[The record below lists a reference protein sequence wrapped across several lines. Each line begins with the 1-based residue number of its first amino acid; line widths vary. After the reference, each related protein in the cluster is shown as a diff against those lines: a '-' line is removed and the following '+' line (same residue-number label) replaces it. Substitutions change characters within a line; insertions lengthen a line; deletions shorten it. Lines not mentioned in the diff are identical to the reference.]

1 MHGQKVSGSRGHQG
15 RVRQVG
21 PQRLPAIRAPA
32 QETARLLNP
41 RGSTSILTKRG
52 ENELALEDIRKEFVA
67 QQVPTPLRSNAQ
79 PEPGCEVSDAAHS
92 NEPMQVKA
100 SGPRTIITRGS
111 IMPMDKKLCDDEEC
125 ECGSD
130 RAPSQHTTEPLMP
143 SVVEPTPDCNRA
155 QVPLRLANFQTG
167 ARALQAASIA
177 DRSRHPATHLI
188 GGRVSGWRGC
198 GANIPS

>member
-1 MHGQKVSGSRGHQG
+1 MQELQDLSIAWIQGHLHQG
-15 RVRQVG
+15 IG
-21 PQRLPAIRAPA
+21 GLPAIRVQG

-41 RGSTSILTKRG
+41 HGLTPILSKRG
-52 ENELALEDIRKEFVA
+52 ENELALEDINKEFVA

-79 PEPGCEVSDAAHS
+79 PELCCEMSGAVHS

-125 ECGSD
+125 ECSGD
-130 RAPSQHTTEPLMP
+130 RAQSQHTMEPLTP
-143 SVVEPTPDCNRA
+143 SAAELTPDCNRA
-155 QVPLRLANFQTG
+155 QVPLRLANFQT
-167 ARALQAASIA
+167 RAQAPQAACIA
-177 DRSRHPATHLI
+177 DSPRHPATHLI